1 MIFLLG
7 VDQGKDSVRRGGGP
21 NWVLGHLFM
30 TALAMTI
37 DVLPCFS
44 MNKGQLIW
52 CKSYDWAVLVVESLG
67 VVDQVPGLE

>member
-1 MIFLLG
+1 
-7 VDQGKDSVRRGGGP
+7 
-21 NWVLGHLFM
+21 M